1 MIEIGPN
8 RDSWQKPARAHSAHR
23 RLDRDGTFWAGGFR
37 SRAGGLQKNPAV
49 LDGVKTE
56 SDVGE
61 TPLDW
66 IMPRFGF
73 LRSIRTPPGMS
84 PLTTIASF
92 KSSKVKRT
100 LSESPARRSP
110 KLNDVVS

>member
-1 MIEIGPN
+1 MELF
-8 RDSWQKPARAHSAHR
+8 S
-23 RLDRDGTFWAGGFR
+23 GGFR

-66 IMPRFGF
+66 IMP
-73 LRSIRTPPGMS
+73 
-84 PLTTIASF
+84 
-92 KSSKVKRT
+92 
-100 LSESPARRSP
+100 
-110 KLNDVVS
+110 